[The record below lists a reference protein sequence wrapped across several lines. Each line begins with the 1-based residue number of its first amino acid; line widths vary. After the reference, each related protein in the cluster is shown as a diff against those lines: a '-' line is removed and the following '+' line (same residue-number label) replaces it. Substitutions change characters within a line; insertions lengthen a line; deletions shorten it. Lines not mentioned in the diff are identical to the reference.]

1 MQRFSRF
8 FILFVGLLALSTGSG
23 CGYRFSGEG
32 EGPRPGLKRV
42 AVPVFENLTSEP
54 ELGSMF
60 AAEIRRQFMSRGN
73 IQVVPIDDAEMV
85 FKGRV
90 TQIYSN
96 AVAHRAFERRF
107 QTRLTLEARLYVTLD
122 IRCED
127 ARTGAVIWRDPKFTD
142 SRVYGQN
149 PDPANLDPILTFDN
163 RRLALEFLARDM
175 AIKLHDRFMNN
186 F

>member
-1 MQRFSRF
+1 MLRSIQF
-8 FILFVGLLALSTGSG
+8 FVLAVLSLLVGGG
-23 CGYRFSGEG
+23 CGYHFSGEG
-32 EGPRPGLKRV
+32 QGPRPGLKRI
-42 AVPVFENLTSEP
+42 AIPVFENMTSEP

-60 AAEIRRQFMSRGN
+60 AGELRRQFMARGD
-73 IQVVPIDDAEMV
+73 IQVVPVDDAEVV

-90 TQIYSN
+90 TQIYTN

-107 QTRLTLEARLYVTLD
+107 QTRLTLEARLYVSLD

-127 ARTGAVIWRDPKFTD
+127 ARTGSVIWRDPKLTD
-142 SRVYGQN
+142 SRVFGQN

-163 RRLALEFLARDM
+163 RHLALEFLAREM
-175 AIKLHDRFMNN
+175 SIKIHDRFMSN

>member
-1 MQRFSRF
+1 MPRGFR
-8 FILFVGLLALSTGSG
+8 LFCLSTALLALLMGSG

-42 AVPVFENLTSEP
+42 AIPVFENLTSEP

-60 AAEIRRQFMSRGN
+60 AAELRRQFMTRGN

-127 ARTGAVIWRDPKFTD
+127 ARTGSVIWRDPKFTD
-142 SRVYGQN
+142 SRVFAQN

-163 RRLALEFLARDM
+163 RHLALEFLARDM
-175 AIKLHDRFMNN
+175 AIKLHDRFMSN

>member
-1 MQRFSRF
+1 MRRSTQRFCLTMA
-8 FILFVGLLALSTGSG
+8 LFALLLGGG

-32 EGPRPGLKRV
+32 EGPRPGLKKL
-42 AVPVFENLTSEP
+42 AISVFENLTSEP

-60 AAEIRRQFMSRGN
+60 AGELRRQFMTRGD
-73 IQVVPIDDAEMV
+73 IQVVEVDDAEMV

-90 TQIYSN
+90 TQIYSSS
-96 AVAHRAFERRF
+96 VAHRAFERRF

-122 IRCED
+122 VRCED
-127 ARTGAVIWRDPKFTD
+127 ARTGTVLWRDPKFTD
-142 SRVYGQN
+142 SRVFSQN

-163 RRLALEFLARDM
+163 RHLALEFLARDM
-175 AIKLHDRFMNN
+175 AIKIHDRFMSN

>member
-1 MQRFSRF
+1 MLRSIQCAVLTF
-8 FILFVGLLALSTGSG
+8 LTLLLGSG
-23 CGYRFSGEG
+23 CGYHFSGEG
-32 EGPRPGLKRV
+32 QGPRPELKRV
-42 AVPVFENLTSEP
+42 AIPVFENMTSEP

-60 AAEIRRQFMSRGN
+60 AGELRKQFMARRD
-73 IQVVPIDDAEMV
+73 IQVVPVEHAEMV

-90 TQIYSN
+90 TQIYTS

-107 QTRLTLEARLYVTLD
+107 QTRLTLEARLYISLD

-127 ARTGAVIWRDPKFTD
+127 ARTGTVIWRDPKFTD

-149 PDPANLDPILTFDN
+149 PDPADLDPIVSYDN
-163 RRLALEFLARDM
+163 RHLALEFLAREM
-175 AIKLHDRFMNN
+175 SIKIHDRFMSN